1 MNKRSQV
8 TGNVGLYFVCY
19 HLSRLGW
26 NAMPTSRNA
35 RGIDILAYDADCTR
49 TISLQVKTLSK
60 RAPVPLGKG
69 LDRMLADYWVIVN
82 NVETTPAVFVLT
94 PDEIKERAH
103 RGERDGNISYW
114 LQPKDYELEQFR
126 DCWDRIGTPYKP
138 NHSVHRTAAGHGR
151 SGVGFAADVHGSSRG
166 GR

>member
-1 MNKRSQV
+1 MKKNSQV

-35 RGIDILAYDADCTR
+35 RGIDILAYDTDCTR

-60 RAPVPLGKG
+60 RPPVPLGTG
-69 LDRMLADYWVIVN
+69 LDRMLADYWIIVN
-82 NVETTPAVFVLT
+82 NVEKTPAVFVLT
-94 PDEIKERAH
+94 PAEIRKRAH

-114 LQPKDYELEQFR
+114 LQPKDYEVKEFR
-126 DCWDRIGTPYKP
+126 DRWDRIGTP
-138 NHSVHRTAAGHGR
+138 
-151 SGVGFAADVHGSSRG
+151 
-166 GR
+166 